1 MLESLLVSQMLLWII
16 ILILSVVCFALVRQ
30 VGILYE
36 RIAPAGALAM
46 NQKLAGGDRAP
57 TVQLTSLDNTALSI
71 GQQTELNA
79 EISQPASSK
88 SQLLFFLSPSCPV
101 CKTLMPILKKIGKD
115 NKASLTII
123 LASDGEDVST
133 HQAFIK
139 KQCLADFPYVI
150 SEPLGLAYGVSK
162 LPYAV
167 LIDEKGF
174 ISALGIVNTREHLES
189 LFEAKLLGKPT
200 IQDFLESENINNTT
214 SNSEVEKE
222 GMVYEIR

>member
-1 MLESLLVSQMLLWII
+1 MLESLLVSQIVLWII
-16 ILILSVVCFALVRQ
+16 ILVLSVVCFALVRQ

-46 NQKLAGGDRAP
+46 NQKLVGGDRAP
-57 TVQLTSLDNTALSI
+57 TVQVTSLDNTALSI
-71 GQQTELNA
+71 GQQTEPNA
-79 EISQPASSK
+79 EISPMTSPK

-101 CKTLMPILKKIGKD
+101 CKTLLPILKKIGKD
-115 NKASLTII
+115 NKSSLNII
-123 LASDGEDVST
+123 LASDGEDISA
-133 HQAFIK
+133 HQAFINK
-139 KQCLADFPYVI
+139 ENLASFAYVL
-150 SEPLGLAYGVSK
+150 SEPLGMAYGVSK

-200 IQDFLESENINNTT
+200 IQDYLESENINNTT
-214 SNSEVEKE
+214 PNSESEKE